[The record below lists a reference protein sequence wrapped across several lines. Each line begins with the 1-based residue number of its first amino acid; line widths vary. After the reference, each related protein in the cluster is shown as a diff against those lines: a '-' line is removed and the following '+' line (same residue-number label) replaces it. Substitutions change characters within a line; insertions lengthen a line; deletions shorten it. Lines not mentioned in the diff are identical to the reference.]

1 MDELIYQVLNN
12 YYASLE
18 AKGYTK
24 SSDAYKILILCFYKD
39 FILQDYR
46 GLLSKKDYFLIEK
59 ALDCLYGSTCLIPY
73 PEYLKMNKSYLGH
86 LSMDKSYLN
95 QVNEVIHRIKKLED
109 TPVLKLMDVNDTV
122 ESDVMIVQSED

>member
-1 MDELIYQVLNN
+1 
-12 YYASLE
+12 
-18 AKGYTK
+18 
-24 SSDAYKILILCFYKD
+24 
-39 FILQDYR
+39 
-46 GLLSKKDYFLIEK
+46 
-59 ALDCLYGSTCLIPY
+59 
-73 PEYLKMNKSYLGH
+73 MNKSYLGH